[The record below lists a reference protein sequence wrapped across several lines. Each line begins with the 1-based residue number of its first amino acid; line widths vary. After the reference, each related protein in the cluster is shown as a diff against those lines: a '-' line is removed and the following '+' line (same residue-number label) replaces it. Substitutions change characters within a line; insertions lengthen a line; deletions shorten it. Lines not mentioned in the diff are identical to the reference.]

1 MTELPLFPLNQ
12 GLLPQGLLNLQIF
25 EVRYLTMIRQC
36 HEQGTP
42 FGVVMLAQGQE
53 VRQATATER
62 LMSHGCLAHVLS
74 LEAIQ
79 PTLLRVQCV
88 GGQRF
93 RLGEHAQA
101 VNGLWHASVN
111 LLPGDVATAV
121 PAHLQFAADQL
132 RELSEQWLARGV
144 DPELWPWRGDPA
156 FGDCAWVAHRWL
168 ELLPLS
174 PAQKHSAMLE
184 VDPVQRLH
192 KVAAWLKS
200 F

>member
-1 MTELPLFPLNQ
+1 MTDLPLFPLSQ

-25 EVRYLTMIRQC
+25 EVRYLTMIRNS
-36 HEQGTP
+36 HKMGTP

-53 VRQATATER
+53 VRQAAATER
-62 LMSHGCLAHVLS
+62 LMSHGCLAHVSVLD
-74 LEAIQ
+74 AIQ
-79 PTLLRVQCV
+79 PNLLRVQCV

-101 VNGLWHASVN
+101 VNGLWHASVS
-111 LLPGDVATAV
+111 LLPGDAAKAV

>member
-1 MTELPLFPLNQ
+1 MTELPLFPLSQ

-36 HEQGTP
+36 HNLGTP

-53 VRQATATER
+53 VRQAAATER

-101 VNGLWHASVN
+101 VIGLWHASVS

-174 PAQKHSAMLE
+174 AAQKHSAMLE

>member
-1 MTELPLFPLNQ
+1 MTELPLFPLSQ

-25 EVRYLTMIRQC
+25 EVRYLTMIRHC
-36 HEQGTP
+36 HQQGTP

-53 VRQATATER
+53 VRQAATTER

-79 PTLLRVQCV
+79 PTLLRVKCV
-88 GGQRF
+88 VGQRF

-101 VNGLWHASVN
+101 VNGLWRASVS
-111 LLPGDVATAV
+111 LLPGDVATSV

-132 RELSEQWLARGV
+132 LELSEQWLARGV